1 MLVMYFR
8 TKTLISVPLTCAT
21 GWTQLGN
28 MCYKFQPDLVD
39 YFAAKVS
46 VMTKLMYYDLFYRN
60 HVRPMNLE
68 QL

>member
-1 MLVMYFR
+1 MLLISFK
-8 TKTLISVPLTCAT
+8 TKTLLSVPLTCAT

-39 YFAAKVS
+39 YFAAKVR
-46 VMTKLMYYDLFYRN
+46 VTTEFLYNDLFYRN
-60 HVRPMNLE
+60 PVRPTNLE

>member
-1 MLVMYFR
+1 MPFR
-8 TKTLISVPLTCAT
+8 TKTVTSVPLTCET
-21 GWTQLGN
+21 SWTQSGN

-46 VMTKLMYYDLFYRN
+46 VVPKLFIYDVSYRKT
-60 HVRPMNLE
+60 VRPMNLE